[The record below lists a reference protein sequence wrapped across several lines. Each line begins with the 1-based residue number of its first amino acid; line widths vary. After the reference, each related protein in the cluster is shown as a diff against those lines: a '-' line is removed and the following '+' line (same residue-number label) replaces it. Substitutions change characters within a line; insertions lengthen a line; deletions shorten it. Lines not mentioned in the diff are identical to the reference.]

1 MTAAD
6 SPLIPFPTTDVD
18 RRVNAAFER
27 AVRRDRVQWVWLHP
41 DLDTLLITDQRP
53 ATGVAIA
60 VSPARWALVVA
71 EGAEVP
77 WKEDAHE
84 PD

>member
-6 SPLIPFPTTDVD
+6 TPLIPQPITDVD
-18 RRVNAAFER
+18 RRVNAAFVR
-27 AVRRDRVQWVWLHP
+27 AVRRGRLQWVWLHA
-41 DLDTLLITDQRP
+41 DTLVITDQRP
-53 ATGVAIA
+53 ASGVAIA
-60 VSPARWALVVA
+60 VSPERWAMLIA

-77 WKEDAHE
+77 WQEVAHE